1 MSEKFAHLEN
11 LQGIQVTEK
20 PSRVFIR
27 VRIPKAYRTY
37 FGDQYEVTPHL
48 HYLMSETEA
57 LGWFNAIKSALKQKI
72 ESISNSIDQRQHVT
86 PERFACPELAELD
99 KRVEALKLEEKSRAS
114 GSATQ
119 KPRELTEIDIKRAE
133 KQLFDSFMTNFFEKL
148 NQRSLNSATELT
160 TFQEELKSQEQY
172 ANLARLRANTAS
184 IQGQVEAYLAQNNL
198 IAPTDSPLFHALSRV
213 GLNKRV
219 EALQFA
225 QEYLM
230 GRNIDAMQQVE
241 TPSSSA
247 TIQTAFD
254 VWSGAVHATEKSKN
268 EAKKSVELF
277 GAFCL
282 EQYKTSLFLSE
293 ITTTVV
299 ADFKEWLKT
308 GETNGQHRDT
318 PRSIATV
325 KKHFGLLNAVQ
336 NQFLETMGL
345 SDKDFV
351 QFSWKRTRNES
362 KVISIQTELRQMT
375 RTEVQTIFAE
385 ETFEQLRASDLPVNQ
400 ALPDTLELLLVT
412 GMRLGELTRLTGA
425 EVRIHQDNVVFSA
438 LNIPAN
444 LENSGYERRTKTG
457 KNREIFVKCSL
468 ISDGLR
474 QRLVSLAG
482 KRDEFVL
489 PNLAFSKNGQR
500 GKKLSQA
507 FNRLMRALGINREGV
522 CLHAL
527 RHLHIKYARAC
538 GVNENAVN
546 SQVGHND
553 RHMYGYGGDMSID
566 EIANAYS
573 SFHFKFDYLPT
584 VNPYVAMAA

>member
-57 LGWFNAIKSALKQKI
+57 LSWYDTIKSALKQRLQFI
-72 ESISNSIDQRQHVT
+72 EQSIEQGQPIT
-86 PERFACPELAELD
+86 PERFTCPELAELD
-99 KRVEALKLEEKSRAS
+99 KRVEALKLEEKSGANS
-114 GSATQ
+114 SAPQ
-119 KPRELTEIDIKRAE
+119 KPRELAEIDVKRAE
-133 KQLFDSFMTNFFEKL
+133 KQLLDSFKTDFKEKL
-148 NQRSLNSATELT
+148 NERNLNSPAEVM
-160 TFQEELKSQEQY
+160 TFVEELQSQEKL
-172 ANLARLRANTAS
+172 ANLARLCANTAS
-184 IQGQVEAYLAQNNL
+184 IQGRIEAYLAQNNL

-213 GLNKRV
+213 GLNKQV

-225 QEYLM
+225 QEYLT

-241 TPSSSA
+241 MPSSSA
-247 TIQTAFD
+247 TVQTAFD
-254 VWSGAVHATEKSKN
+254 VWSGAVQATEKSKN

-282 EQYKTSLFLSE
+282 EQYRTSLFLSE

-308 GETNGQHRDT
+308 GETDGQHRDAQ
-318 PRSIATV
+318 RSSATV
-325 KKHFGLLNAVQ
+325 KKHFGLLNAVL
-336 NQFLETMGL
+336 NQYLDALGL
-345 SDKDFV
+345 SKADFV

-362 KVISIQTELRQMT
+362 KLISIQTELRQMT
-375 RTEVQTIFAE
+375 KTEVQTIYAE
-385 ETFEQLRASDLPVNQ
+385 ETFEQLRVSDLPVNQ
-400 ALPDTLELLLVT
+400 VLPDTLELLLVT

-425 EVRIHQDNVVFSA
+425 EVRIHQDNIVFSA

-444 LENSGYERRTKTG
+444 LDSSGYERRTKTG

-468 ISDGLR
+468 ISNGLFH
-474 QRLVSLAG
+474 RLVSLAG
-482 KRDEFVL
+482 KHEEFVL
-489 PNLAFSKNGQR
+489 PNLTFSKDGQR

-507 FNRLMRALGINREGV
+507 FNRLTQALGINREGV

-566 EIANAYS
+566 EIAKAYS
-573 SFHFKFDYLPT
+573 DFHFNFEHLPT
-584 VNPYVAMAA
+584 LNPYVALAA